1 MSDEKHKHYAKLSDS
16 HILECGK
23 YQPQAHDD
31 SLKSKGK
38 PQNLNEGLL
47 FESNKKYSV
56 GDLLRL
62 KLAIPLI
69 SADDDTLT
77 VPITLIVSVVGVK
90 IVREGIY
97 EVAVCFTK
105 LDQRYRSRLLEFLA
119 GRK

>member
-16 HILECGK
+16 HILECAR
-23 YQPQAHDD
+23 YQPATHDD

-38 PQNLNEGLL
+38 PKNLNEGLL
-47 FESNKKYSV
+47 FETSKKYSV
-56 GDLLRL
+56 GDLLRM

-77 VPITLIVSVVGVK
+77 VPITLIVSVVGIK
-90 IVREGIY
+90 IAREGVY

-119 GRK
+119 ERK